1 MELAKITS
9 KGQITL
15 PINIRRALKLNDGD
29 KVAFVEANGQFILAN
44 PSMLA
49 LRQAQDAF
57 AGFAEENDLQTDED
71 VVALV
76 KEIRAERGRWPIRG
90 RAPHPSARDSRF
102 R

>member
-15 PINIRRALKLNDGD
+15 PINIRRALKLSDGD
-29 KVAFVEANGQFILAN
+29 KVAFVESDGQFILVN
-44 PSMLA
+44 PAMLA

-57 AGFAEENDLQTDED
+57 AGFAEENDLQTEED

-76 KEIRAERGRWPIRG
+76 KEVRAKRG
-90 RAPHPSARDSRF
+90 H
-102 R
+102 

>member
-29 KVAFVEANGQFILAN
+29 KVAFVESNGQFILTN
-44 PSMLA
+44 PAMLA

-57 AGFAEENDLQTDED
+57 AGFAEENGLESDED
-71 VVALV
+71 IVTMV
-76 KEIRAERGRWPIRG
+76 KEVRAERER
-90 RAPHPSARDSRF
+90 
-102 R
+102 

>member
-29 KVAFVEANGQFILAN
+29 KVAFVESNGQFILTN
-44 PSMLA
+44 PAMLA

-57 AGFAEENDLQTDED
+57 SGFAEENGLDSNENI
-71 VVALV
+71 VAMV
-76 KEIRAERGRWPIRG
+76 KEVRAERER
-90 RAPHPSARDSRF
+90 
-102 R
+102 

>member
-29 KVAFVEANGQFILAN
+29 KVAFVESNGQFILTN
-44 PSMLA
+44 PAMLA

-57 AGFAEENDLQTDED
+57 AGFAEENGLESDED
-71 VVALV
+71 IVAMV
-76 KEIRAERGRWPIRG
+76 KEVRAERER
-90 RAPHPSARDSRF
+90 
-102 R
+102 